1 MENITESINM
11 WSPVPVETCIEHS
24 YTKAQKMGVWGV
36 CVCVCVQKE
45 SKSQKIKKFAVR
57 LYLLVTS

>member
-1 MENITESINM
+1 
-11 WSPVPVETCIEHS
+11 VETCIEHS